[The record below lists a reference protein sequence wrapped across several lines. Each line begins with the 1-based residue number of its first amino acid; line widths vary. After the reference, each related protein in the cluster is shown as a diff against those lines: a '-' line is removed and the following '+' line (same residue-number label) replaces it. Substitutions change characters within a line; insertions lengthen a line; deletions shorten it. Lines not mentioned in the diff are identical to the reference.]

1 MIVSLIVA
9 AGENGVIGKDNQ
21 LLWRLRSDMKRFRAL
36 TLGKPVIMGWKTFNS
51 IGKPL
56 EGRDNIIVTRDPDF
70 EIEGAFV
77 ERSVE
82 DALALGRVKAGD
94 RGDLEIMVIGGAEI
108 YEQALPMADR
118 IYFSRVHV
126 SLEGDAF
133 FPPIDDEVWFQRS
146 LEPYLA
152 DESNDYGYD
161 FVIYERS
168 TPK

>member
-36 TLGKPVIMGWKTFNS
+36 TMGKPVIMGRKTFNS

-77 ERSVE
+77 ARSVE

-133 FPPIDDEVWFQRS
+133 FPPIDDEVWCQRS